1 VIHQFTRRT
10 LLPLGALLL
19 SAAAAGGWLWW
30 RQRPVT
36 VAVGVDLPLV
46 SGAAVDPSDR
56 YAADL
61 YLQEH
66 PSSPIHLVNLFN
78 KPEAESG
85 PGSIAELKQRGLRF
99 FITTQASSHAVPSLG
114 QFSSGDALAVN
125 VSATSNALS
134 GRNDYFLR
142 VIPDLVQE
150 QQAAARA
157 VQRLGV
163 RRLLVLYD
171 TGNLAYTRPALAAFE
186 AELKRLGPTQVVERP
201 LLVSA
206 FEAERSRSLM
216 QGNFDSLYV
225 LAGGFQPSIGN
236 MAQLFLQLHPGG
248 QVLLTPWARS
258 PAITANAGPAAAR
271 TWVLSPYPARRSDA
285 RVDAYFKRFERRYG
299 FTPYAMGIGTRQ
311 AIELLDQALASGA
324 RTPAAVKRYLLSKPE
339 HRTSLGPIRFDAT
352 GDVQAQFHLFPATAD
367 RAP

>member
-1 VIHQFTRRT
+1 MILINRRT
-10 LLPLGALLL
+10 LLPLGIVLLI
-19 SAAAAGGWLWW
+19 AAAAGLWLRW

-46 SGAAVDPSDR
+46 SGSAVDPSDR

-66 PSSPIHLVNLFN
+66 PRSPIRLVNLFN
-78 KPEAESG
+78 KPEPASG
-85 PGSIAELKQRGLRF
+85 PASIAALKRQGVRL
-99 FITTQASSHAVPSLG
+99 FITTQASNLAVPSLS
-114 QFSSGDALAVN
+114 QFTDGDALAVN

-134 GRNDYFLR
+134 GNNDSFLR

-150 QQAAARA
+150 QRAAARA
-157 VQRLGV
+157 LNSIRG
-163 RRLLVLYD
+163 RRLLVLVD
-171 TGNLAYTRPALAAFE
+171 TGNTAYTTPALEAFTT
-186 AELKRLGPTQVVERP
+186 ELQRQGRWQMLVRP
-201 LLVSA
+201 LLVSG
-206 FEAERSRSLM
+206 FNPQRDKNLM
-216 QGNFDSLYV
+216 QGNVDALYV
-225 LAGGFQPSIGN
+225 LAGSFQPSIGN
-236 MAQLFLQLHPGG
+236 IAQLFLQLHPRG

-271 TWVLSPYPARRSDA
+271 TWVLSPYPARGSDA
-285 RVDAYFKRFERRYG
+285 RVDSYFKRFERRYG

-311 AIELLDQALASGA
+311 AIELLDQAIASGA
-324 RTPAAVKRYLLSKPE
+324 RTPEAVKRYLLSKPE